1 MASGCPAPLFPPV
14 PLPAGAGPVLGRRRR
29 DRPSKA
35 GRIRARPARAEPQS
49 AQTRADDHP
58 GRGVNVRAAVDDHS
72 STDHPGFERSRDRVP
87 IVCRPRAEPS
97 SYACRRTAST
107 MAADLGNPRESANPR
122 LTRFYGKTRTGRSA
136 RSSPAQSAPCVRAR
150 NRQVHKPA
158 DANPLAAGG
167 RPPLLQT
174 RWQVRGRLARR
185 YGMRV
190 HVRSSSAGRGG
201 SCHGSTVAGG
211 AGDTADRAPRPRANS
226 R

>member
-1 MASGCPAPLFPPV
+1 MASGCPAPLDPPV
-14 PLPAGAGPVLGRRRR
+14 PLPAGAGPVLGRRRQ

-72 STDHPGFERSRDRVP
+72 STDHPGFERSRDRMP

-158 DANPLAAGG
+158 DANPLAAVADRTFCKRGG
-167 RPPLLQT
+167 RS
-174 RWQVRGRLARR
+174 RGAWREDMGCACMSGHRPQ
-185 YGMRV
+185 
-190 HVRSSSAGRGG
+190 
-201 SCHGSTVAGG
+201 GG
-211 AGDTADRAPRPRANS
+211 AGPATGRQ
-226 R
+226 